1 MIKKLR
7 NSRGWQL
14 ALVTTVVLFAVLVSD
29 VSGRMSI
36 LRRMH
41 QEKGR
46 LSQELAQARD
56 ERDSL
61 RVALRSVKSDAYLD
75 EWARVEARLTQPG
88 EVAIIPMA
96 ADQIQLPQFGEK
108 PTSSEEQKST
118 PTPDQ
123 WRRLFF
129 DAPRTP

>member
-1 MIKKLR
+1 MKLR
-7 NSRGWQL
+7 NSRGWQIT
-14 ALVTTVVLFAVLVSD
+14 LVTTVILFAVLVSD

-41 QEKGR
+41 QENGR
-46 LSQELAQARD
+46 LSQELAQARE
-56 ERDSL
+56 ERD
-61 RVALRSVKSDAYLD
+61 ALRAGLRFVKSDAYLD

-96 ADQIQLPQFGEK
+96 AEQIQLPQFGED
-108 PTSSEEQKST
+108 PASSEEETSM

-129 DAPRTP
+129 DAPETP

>member
-1 MIKKLR
+1 MIIKLR
-7 NSRGWQL
+7 NSRGWQI

-41 QEKGR
+41 HENGR
-46 LSQELAQARD
+46 LSQELAQARE
-56 ERDSL
+56 ERDALQAGL
-61 RVALRSVKSDAYLD
+61 RFVKSDAYLD

-96 ADQIQLPQFGEK
+96 ADQIQLPQFGED
-108 PTSSEEQKST
+108 PTSSEEETST

-123 WRRLFF
+123 WHRLFF
-129 DAPRTP
+129 DAPETP